1 VDSETRSAILSV
13 GILLCV
19 GFAALTIYVAS
30 TAPRFNLGTI
40 ILTVVSLGVDLMIL
54 LGLIG
59 ALRNP
64 PR

>member
-19 GFAALTIYVAS
+19 GFAALTVYVAA
-30 TAPRFNLGTI
+30 TARFNLGTI
-40 ILTVVSLGVDLMIL
+40 VLTVVSLAVDLMIM

-64 PR
+64 PG

>member
-19 GFAALTIYVAS
+19 GFAALTVYVAT
-30 TAPRFNLGTI
+30 TARFNLGTI
-40 ILTVVSLGVDLMIL
+40 ILTVVSLGVDLMIA

>member
-1 VDSETRSAILSV
+1 LDRETRSAILSV

-19 GFAALTIYVAS
+19 GFAAVTVYVAA
-30 TAPRFNLGTI
+30 TAPRFNLGTV
-40 ILTVVSLGVDLMIL
+40 ILTVVALGVDLMIV